1 MSSSTPVPASGSA
14 SLTTEVGITGTAN
27 FSGQLIVEQNERLR
41 HTRAFGIPGVSTWG
55 EWEKARKTNPFVA
68 MALDFVTAPIRDARI
83 DVKPSGESDAE
94 RRIADFVLWN
104 LTEALEPSLPT
115 FLEQTARDGLGDGF
129 ALAERVFGVGERGVI
144 GGQGHLLTKLASRLA
159 RSVSEN
165 GWVEKD
171 GDLAV
176 IRQSGPASDGSGRWV
191 SVEVPAEKV
200 LLFSWQRQGNN
211 YQGVS
216 AFRPVWKLIAIQ
228 EMLQKVFAI
237 SSQREA
243 AGIPVAEIA
252 AGTAMTVEEKARLEE
267 FLANMV
273 FHEAASAVLPPGVTL
288 KWLFSPAANKGHV
301 IQAWRDIGLA
311 ILQTLQAQ
319 QMVLGTSDT
328 GSRSVGEVHQ
338 RASTIYVQ
346 SVVAALEQVFNG
358 VGARK
363 YTGVIRQLVDLN
375 FGPQKAYPKLA
386 ITLQRAELAAGELA
400 LAAKTGVEAGLFKPS
415 LADENAFREK
425 LGFEPVDEA
434 ERAAKEGKA
443 DETSVAV
450 GPTGSLQDTALN
462 GAQVASA
469 VEIVK
474 SFRRGELARES
485 ALSMLQE
492 FFDIGADI
500 ASKMVGPELSDE
512 EKEAQKPPAPQPF
525 GAPKPGADVPPDEKP
540 TPPEPGR
547 KKANAQRT
555 PWEPT
560 RPLRES
566 EKHVA
571 YFEIASFLDDSKL
584 TFEREAKPAVVE
596 MLVRAQEAITKAM
609 ADGDPGEVATLPLDT
624 TRLDKVVDSFLVRVR
639 KEGARQVRA
648 ELARA
653 RPTRKMSAAADGDE
667 REDTTPE
674 PTDTEENDKVAIA
687 QRKALVR
694 RMTNRLRS
702 ELETEALE
710 ALRTDDEAD
719 EVVLR
724 TVRNQL
730 ETGAFQAD
738 AGICTTRIFNLG
750 RDEAARL
757 MGATQ
762 VEYSAALDS
771 ATCEPCQAEDGKQ
784 ADVGSSEHDAL
795 LPPNRDCSGSGKCRC
810 ILLYVP
816 GDRSSDEGDDE

>member
-1 MSSSTPVPASGSA
+1 MSSSTPVPANGA
-14 SLTTEVGITGTAN
+14 TSLTTEVGITGTPN
-27 FSGQLIVEQNERLR
+27 FSGQLLTEQNSRLS
-41 HTRAFGIPGVSTWG
+41 HTKAFGLPGVQTWG

-68 MALDFVTAPIRDARI
+68 MALDFVTAPIRDART
-83 DVKPSGESDAE
+83 DVRPADESSEA
-94 RRIADFVLWN
+94 RRIADFVKWN

-115 FLEQTARDGLGDGF
+115 FLEQAARNMLGDGF
-129 ALAERVFGVGERGVI
+129 AFAERVFTVQERGVI
-144 GGQGHLLTKLASRLA
+144 GGQGHVLTKLADRLS
-159 RSVSEN
+159 RSVHEN
-165 GWVEKD
+165 GWIERD
-171 GDLAV
+171 GDLAA
-176 IRQSGPASDGSGRWV
+176 IRQQGPRNDGSGSWV
-191 SVEVPAEKV
+191 TVEVPAEKI
-200 LLFSWQRQGNN
+200 LLFSWQRRGND

-252 AGTAMTVEEKARLEE
+252 AGSPMTVGDKEKLEE

-273 FHEAASAVLPPGVTL
+273 FHEAASAVLPAGVTL

-311 ILQTLQAQ
+311 ILQSLQAQ
-319 QMVLGTSDT
+319 QMILGTQDT

-358 VGARK
+358 VGSRK

-400 LAAKTGVEAGLFKPS
+400 TAAKTGVDAGL
-415 LADENAFREK
+415 LTVTHADENAFREK
-425 LGFEPVDEA
+425 LGFEPIDEVD
-434 ERAAKEGKA
+434 RAALIDTKQALARDIANAQKDKA
-443 DETSVAV
+443 DSLDET
-450 GPTGSLQDTALN
+450 
-462 GAQVASA
+462 
-469 VEIVK
+469 
-474 SFRRGELARES
+474 
-485 ALSMLQE
+485 
-492 FFDIGADI
+492 
-500 ASKMVGPELSDE
+500 DE
-512 EKEAQKPPAPQPF
+512 EVPEA
-525 GAPKPGADVPPDEKP
+525 KP
-540 TPPEPGR
+540 TAPEPHR
-547 KKANAQRT
+547 AHRASAQRT

-560 RPLRES
+560 RPLRDI

-571 YFEIASFLDDSKL
+571 FFEIASFLDDSKL
-584 TFEREAKPAVVE
+584 TFEREAKPAIVE
-596 MLVRAQEAITKAM
+596 MLVRAQGAITEAM
-609 ADGDPGEVATLPLDT
+609 RDGDPSEVAELQLDT
-624 TRLDKVVDSFLVRVR
+624 SRLERVIDSFLVRVR
-639 KEGARQVRA
+639 KEGTKQVKS

-653 RPTRKMSAAADGDE
+653 RPTRPMRAAADGDE
-667 REDTTPE
+667 RDEVPS
-674 PTDTEENDKVAIA
+674 TDVEENDAVVVA

-702 ELETEALE
+702 ELETEALD
-710 ALRTDDEAD
+710 ALRTGDDAE

-724 TVRNQL
+724 TVSKQL

-757 MGATQ
+757 MGASQ

-771 ATCEPCQAEDGKQ
+771 ATCSPCQGADGKR
-784 ADVGSSEHDAL
+784 ADVGSDEHDEL
-795 LPPNRDCSGSGKCRC
+795 LPPNRDCDGRDRCRC
-810 ILLYVP
+810 LLVYVP
-816 GDRSSDEGDDE
+816 GAEGDDE

>member
-1 MSSSTPVPASGSA
+1 MSSSTPVPTSGSA

-171 GDLAV
+171 GDLAFV
-176 IRQSGPASDGSGRWV
+176 RQQGPASDSSGRWV
-191 SVEVPAEKV
+191 DVMVPAEKV

-252 AGTAMTVEEKARLEE
+252 TGSAMQVEDKSKLEE

-273 FHEAASAVLPPGVTL
+273 FHEAASAVLPAGVTL

-400 LAAKTGVEAGLFKPS
+400 LAAKTGVDAGL
-415 LADENAFREK
+415 LTVTHADENAFREK
-425 LGFEPVDEA
+425 LGFEP
-434 ERAAKEGKA
+434 
-443 DETSVAV
+443 
-450 GPTGSLQDTALN
+450 
-462 GAQVASA
+462 
-469 VEIVK
+469 I
-474 SFRRGELARES
+474 
-485 ALSMLQE
+485 
-492 FFDIGADI
+492 
-500 ASKMVGPELSDE
+500 DE
-512 EKEAQKPPAPQPF
+512 EEREEILGERKAVAAAIAGEQKAEADKP
-525 GAPKPGADVPPDEKP
+525 DDEEVPDEKP
-540 TPPEPGR
+540 TAPEPGR

-609 ADGDPGEVATLPLDT
+609 ADGDPSEVATLPLDT

-667 REDTTPE
+667 REDITPE
-674 PTDTEENDKVAIA
+674 PTDTEENDKVVLA

-738 AGICTTRIFNLG
+738 AGICTTRVFNLG

-795 LPPNRDCSGSGKCRC
+795 LPPNRDCSGSGRCRC
-810 ILLYVP
+810 ILVFTP
-816 GDRSSDEGDDE
+816 GPGASDEGDDE

>member
-1 MSSSTPVPASGSA
+1 MSSSTPVPTSGSA

-94 RRIADFVLWN
+94 KRIAEFVLWN

-171 GDLAV
+171 GDLAFV
-176 IRQSGPASDGSGRWV
+176 RQSGPASDSSGRWV
-191 SVEVPAEKV
+191 DVMVPAEKV

-243 AGIPVAEIA
+243 AGIPIAEIA
-252 AGTAMTVEEKARLEE
+252 TGSAMQVEDKAKLEE

-273 FHEAASAVLPPGVTL
+273 FHEAASAVLPAGVTL

-400 LAAKTGVEAGLFKPS
+400 TAAKTGVEAGL
-415 LADENAFREK
+415 LTVTHADENAFREK
-425 LGFEPVDEA
+425 LGFEPIDEEEREEILGERKAAAAAIAGEQKA
-434 ERAAKEGKA
+434 E
-443 DETSVAV
+443 D
-450 GPTGSLQDTALN
+450 
-462 GAQVASA
+462 
-469 VEIVK
+469 
-474 SFRRGELARES
+474 
-485 ALSMLQE
+485 
-492 FFDIGADI
+492 
-500 ASKMVGPELSDE
+500 SDE
-512 EKEAQKPPAPQPF
+512 SEET
-525 GAPKPGADVPPDEKP
+525 DEEEVPDEKP
-540 TPPEPGR
+540 TAPEPGR

-555 PWEPT
+555 PWEPS

-609 ADGDPGEVATLPLDT
+609 ADGDPSEVATLPLDT
-624 TRLDKVVDSFLVRVR
+624 ARLDKVVDSFLVRVR

-653 RPTRKMSAAADGDE
+653 RPTKRMHAAADGDE
-667 REDTTPE
+667 REDTE
-674 PTDTEENDKVAIA
+674 LAPTDTEENDKVILA

-710 ALRTDDEAD
+710 ALRTDDESD

-738 AGICTTRIFNLG
+738 AGICTTRVFNLG

-795 LPPNRDCSGSGKCRC
+795 LPPNRDCSGSGRCRC
-810 ILLYVP
+810 ILVFTP
-816 GDRSSDEGDDE
+816 GPSPSDEKGDE

>member
-1 MSSSTPVPASGSA
+1 MSSSTPVPAVGA
-14 SLTTEVGITGTAN
+14 TSLTTEVGITGTPN
-27 FSGQLIVEQNERLR
+27 FSGQLLTEQNSRLS
-41 HTRAFGIPGVSTWG
+41 HTKAFGLPGVQTWG

-68 MALDFVTAPIRDARI
+68 MALDFVTAPIRDART
-83 DVKPSGESDAE
+83 DVRPADDSSEAK
-94 RRIADFVLWN
+94 RIADFVKWN

-115 FLEQTARDGLGDGF
+115 FLEQTARNMLGDGF
-129 ALAERVFGVGERGVI
+129 VFAERVYAVQERGVI
-144 GGQGHLLTKLASRLA
+144 GGQGYVLAKLADRLS
-159 RSVSEN
+159 RSVHEN
-165 GWVEKD
+165 GWIERD
-171 GDLAV
+171 GDLVA
-176 IRQSGPASDGSGRWV
+176 IRQQGPRNDGSASWV
-191 SVEVPAEKV
+191 TVDVPAEKI
-200 LLFSWQRQGNN
+200 LLFSWQRRGND

-252 AGTAMTVEEKARLEE
+252 TGSPMQVEDKNKLEE

-273 FHEAASAVLPPGVTL
+273 FHEAASAVLPAGVTL

-311 ILQTLQAQ
+311 VLQTLQAQ
-319 QMVLGTSDT
+319 QMVLGTQDT

-358 VGARK
+358 VGSRK

-400 LAAKTGVEAGLFKPS
+400 TAAKTGVEAGLFKPS

-434 ERAAKEGKA
+434 ERKAKEGKA
-443 DETSVAV
+443 DESSVAV

-485 ALSMLQE
+485 ALAMLQE

-500 ASKMVGPELSDE
+500 ASAMVGPELSDE

-525 GAPKPGADVPPDEKP
+525 GAPKPPAEVPPDEKP

-547 KKANAQRT
+547 RKASAQRT
-555 PWEPT
+555 TWEPT

-566 EKHVA
+566 EKFVA
-571 YFEIASFLDDSKL
+571 FFEIASFLDDSKL

-596 MLVRAQEAITKAM
+596 MLVRAQAAITEAM
-609 ADGDPGEVATLPLDT
+609 KDGDPSEVATLPLDT
-624 TRLDKVVDSFLVRVR
+624 TRLDKVVDSYLARVR
-639 KEGARQVRA
+639 KEGARQVRG
-648 ELARA
+648 EMARA
-653 RPTRKMSAAADGDE
+653 RPTRKMSAAASDE
-667 REDTTPE
+667 EDDKHSDPD
-674 PTDTEENDKVAIA
+674 PTDVQENDAIIVA

-702 ELETEALE
+702 ELETEALD
-710 ALRTDDEAD
+710 AARTDDDAES
-719 EVVLR
+719 VVLR
-724 TVRNQL
+724 TVANQL

-757 MGATQ
+757 MGATE

-771 ATCEPCQAEDGKQ
+771 ATCEPCQAKDGQ
-784 ADVGSSEHDAL
+784 RADVGSADHDEL
-795 LPPNRDCSGSGKCRC
+795 LPPNRDCDGRDRCRC
-810 ILLYVP
+810 LLVYVP
-816 GDRSSDEGDDE
+816 GASTDEGDDE